1 MNIIQ
6 HFIVL
11 SMFFTATGTIIFV
24 IEQCIGTL
32 THILYIYI
40 YLSLLMIDMHVQIR
54 ICIDMHES
62 HIVSRHSHLYDKIP
76 L

>member
-6 HFIVL
+6 RFVVL
-11 SMFFTATGTIIFV
+11 SKFSTATGTIIFV

-40 YLSLLMIDMHVQIR
+40 YLSLLMIDMHV
-54 ICIDMHES
+54 
-62 HIVSRHSHLYDKIP
+62 
-76 L
+76 